1 MTVGAALADDSG
13 RVVPGIVLLLL
24 FGAAVFLL
32 IAIAVTWAST
42 QVVLP

>member
-1 MTVGAALADDSG
+1 MPVGVAPADDSG

-32 IAIAVTWAST
+32 IAIAVTWASA
-42 QVVLP
+42 QVALP